1 MSVQEAETWRLEISE
16 VDVKQRLDKVLATH
30 HEDLSRSRLKA
41 LLTEGHLE
49 LNGEV
54 FKSPSYKVRSG
65 DSIALTLPPPVS
77 VETLAQDIP
86 LDILHEDDEII
97 VVNKPAGMVVHP
109 AEGNP
114 DGTLVN
120 ALLGHCGDS
129 LKGIGGEIRPGIVH
143 RLDKDTSGVMVVAK
157 DEVSLNFIAEQ
168 FSERTLDR
176 HYWAICWGRPYPA
189 TGDVEMAIGRHP
201 KNRKKMAA
209 VIRDGKYAKTSFK
222 VLERFGTSVDKAAAA
237 LIQCKL
243 STGRTHQIRVHMT
256 EIGHSILGDPLYG
269 RVTKDRLKHLSDEV
283 EEHVSGLTRQ
293 MLHARTLGFIHP
305 KTKEHVFFEVE
316 PPEDFIAALTS
327 LREMTACS

>member
-1 MSVQEAETWRLEISE
+1 MSEQEAETWRLEISE

-114 DGTLVN
+114 DGT
-120 ALLGHCGDS
+120 
-129 LKGIGGEIRPGIVH
+129 
-143 RLDKDTSGVMVVAK
+143 
-157 DEVSLNFIAEQ
+157 
-168 FSERTLDR
+168 
-176 HYWAICWGRPYPA
+176 
-189 TGDVEMAIGRHP
+189 
-201 KNRKKMAA
+201 
-209 VIRDGKYAKTSFK
+209 
-222 VLERFGTSVDKAAAA
+222 
-237 LIQCKL
+237 
-243 STGRTHQIRVHMT
+243 
-256 EIGHSILGDPLYG
+256 
-269 RVTKDRLKHLSDEV
+269 
-283 EEHVSGLTRQ
+283 
-293 MLHARTLGFIHP
+293 
-305 KTKEHVFFEVE
+305 
-316 PPEDFIAALTS
+316 
-327 LREMTACS
+327 